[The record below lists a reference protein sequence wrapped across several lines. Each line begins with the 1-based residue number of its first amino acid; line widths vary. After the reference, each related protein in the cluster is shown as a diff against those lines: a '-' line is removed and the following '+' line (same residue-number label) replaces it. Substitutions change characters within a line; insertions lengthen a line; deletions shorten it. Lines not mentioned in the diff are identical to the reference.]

1 MVFLSMKHVAKL
13 KATKHEE
20 GGRIENG
27 ESRDLISLNRF
38 EPFSLS
44 LSLFRRFLSKLE
56 EA

>member
-27 ESRDLISLNRF
+27 DLISLNRF